1 MVHVAPLGLWVFC
14 YAVYYKHVAPL
25 GLKTVCSQCIYRHV
39 APLGLWVFCYAVY
52 YKHVAPL
59 GLNEAMRLL
68 LLSRQIFYPE
78 NPSKVGVIGKYRLI
92 FLLHHRL

>member
-14 YAVYYKHVAPL
+14 YAV
-25 GLKTVCSQCIYRHV
+25 
-39 APLGLWVFCYAVY
+39 F

-68 LLSRQIFYPE
+68 LL
-78 NPSKVGVIGKYRLI
+78 
-92 FLLHHRL
+92 